1 MDAPKTLPPEL
12 NKVLEEYKDVF
23 EGLGE
28 LRGYEA
34 TLHIDPNVKPRFCP
48 PRPVP
53 YAVRE
58 KVEQELK
65 RLQETGIIEPVQFS
79 DWASPIVPVTKE
91 DKSMRLCGDFKQTIN
106 RASKLDRYPI
116 PRIED
121 LFARLTGGKKFTKL
135 DISQAYQQLVLEKKS
150 REYVVINTHKGLFSY
165 NRLPFGVSSAP
176 GIFQRVMESI
186 LGDMPGVVV
195 YFDDILITA
204 PTDEEHIARVAE
216 VLGRLRKANLR
227 LKRPKC
233 RFMAPSVTYL
243 GYVIDAEGLH
253 PVPEKVEAIRQAPR
267 PTTVAELKSY
277 LGLVTY
283 YSKFLR
289 DLASTPAPLYKLL
302 RRDVPWRWTSE
313 QEKAFERSKEL
324 LLSSQVLVHF
334 NPKLPIK
341 LACDASDYG
350 LGVVLSHE
358 MANGTEK
365 PVGFYSRTLS
375 DTERKYSQIE
385 KEALACVVGV
395 TRFHSYLW
403 GHHFILQTDHKP
415 LLTLFHQH
423 KSIPQ
428 QAANRIQRWA
438 WKLAGYEYTIE
449 WRATGQ
455 HSNAD
460 GLSRL
465 PLIKAP
471 RDTTIPA
478 ELVLLMEQ
486 LEEAPVTARQIATLT
501 RRDPVLALVYRY
513 IQEGWPNT
521 AGKEEVKPYWN
532 RRLELST
539 LNGCIL
545 WGNRVV
551 IPPPAR
557 ETLLT
562 ELHSGHPGSTRM
574 KAVARGLLWWPLID
588 TAIEG
593 AVNTCPSC
601 QQVKPLPPV
610 APLRPWAWPS
620 RAWSRLHVDFA
631 GPMGGRMFLVVID
644 AYSKWLEVFPMSTT
658 TSSATI
664 SQLRTLFAR
673 FGLPETLVS
682 DNGPQ
687 LASTEFAEFCRGN
700 GIHHVMVAPYHPSSN
715 GMAERAVRVFKE
727 GLKKQQSGSLTD
739 RLAKFLFHYWNTP
752 HSTTGMTPAELLLG
766 RKLRSRLDL
775 IKPDLTNQ
783 VVRKQN
789 KQKAHHDQ
797 HARQR
802 SFREGDSV
810 YVKNHRDNGKG
821 AWLSGHISKV
831 TGPVSYV
838 VVVEGQEMRCH
849 QDHVRS
855 RVVNKEAEKQEFE
868 TQEGDFETEDVGAAE
883 ETPEPRDGESPVISE
898 ETPSRETESHLSSL
912 ITIRPRLRKTVR
924 HSLPRR
930 NCLRKP
936 LLWLFLL
943 HQLSWVARVSRPQVL
958 NDIPHVSVTAQTIM
972 DTNSYVTIV
981 YVKLVQSFKG
991 RGNVVSLVNC
1001 ILTRTIITLNDVTSC
1016 LSFFL
1021 SCSLVRFIQF

>member
-1 MDAPKTLPPEL
+1 MLNTIRHQAGKPLLMDMTLNGTPLVMELDTGAAVSVISEATFNNVLSDEKLSPVKVPLRTYSGELIPVLGKLDVTVGYGIQKATLSLHVVKGAGQSLFGRNWLTAIRPEWESIRAVDAPKTLHPEL

-65 RLQETGIIEPVQFS
+65 RLQETGIIELVQFS

-116 PRIED
+116 PHIED

-135 DISQAYQQLVLEKKS
+135 DISQTYQQLVLEKKS

-204 PTDEEHIARVAE
+204 PADEEHIARVAE

-289 DLASTPAPLYKLL
+289 DLASTLAPLYKLL
-302 RRDVPWRWTSE
+302 RRDVPWCWTSE

-334 NPKLPIK
+334 DPKLPIK
-341 LACDASDYG
+341 LACDAFDYG

-358 MANGTEK
+358 MPDGTEK

-403 GHHFILQTDHKP
+403 GHHFTLQTDHKP
-415 LLTLFHQH
+415 LQ
-423 KSIPQ
+423 
-428 QAANRIQRWA
+428 
-438 WKLAGYEYTIE
+438 
-449 WRATGQ
+449 
-455 HSNAD
+455 
-460 GLSRL
+460 
-465 PLIKAP
+465 
-471 RDTTIPA
+471 
-478 ELVLLMEQ
+478 LVLLMEQ

-562 ELHSGHPGSTRM
+562 ELHSGHPGNTRM

-739 RLAKFLFHYWNTP
+739 RLAKFLFHYRNTP

-766 RKLRSRLDL
+766 QKLRSRLDL

-821 AWLSGHISKV
+821 VWLPGQISKV
-831 TGPVSYV
+831 TGLCGS
-838 VVVEGQEMRCH
+838 GGG
-849 QDHVRS
+849 
-855 RVVNKEAEKQEFE
+855 A
-868 TQEGDFETEDVGAAE
+868 GDA
-883 ETPEPRDGESPVISE
+883 
-898 ETPSRETESHLSSL
+898 LSSG
-912 ITIRPRLRKTVR
+912 P
-924 HSLPRR
+924 
-930 NCLRKP
+930 
-936 LLWLFLL
+936 
-943 HQLSWVARVSRPQVL
+943 
-958 NDIPHVSVTAQTIM
+958 
-972 DTNSYVTIV
+972 
-981 YVKLVQSFKG
+981 
-991 RGNVVSLVNC
+991 
-1001 ILTRTIITLNDVTSC
+1001 
-1016 LSFFL
+1016 
-1021 SCSLVRFIQF
+1021 CSLSGGQQRGQDARG